1 MEALQT
7 GLTGSRATLIMRIT
21 DSISRFTGYYKRHGF
36 EATIRRASLAAKRK
50 LFSNRMVVFYCDL
63 VNQTGGPV
71 NIPSSLRVERLRS
84 SAELSAHDLQEITSF
99 WNPKL
104 ARRNIQERFE
114 KGASLWMIK
123 SGDAVA
129 GYSWTLRG
137 ATIAPYYFP
146 LGPDDVQ
153 VFDFYAFPKYRGRA
167 VLWFL
172 IVHILHSLA
181 AEGGSRAFGDVAEWN
196 HASMSFYKMLPF
208 RRLGLVR
215 SFSVLGRK
223 YVSWI
228 ESEAVEQTQE
238 TRTGATSLWQ

>member
-1 MEALQT
+1 M
-7 GLTGSRATLIMRIT
+7 SIS
-21 DSISRFTGYYKRHGF
+21 DFISRFTAYYQRHGF
-36 EATIRRASLAAKRK
+36 EATIRRASLGAKRG
-50 LFSNRMVVFYCDL
+50 LFSSRMVVFYCDL
-63 VNQTGGPV
+63 ANHTRAPV
-71 NIPSSLRVERLRS
+71 NIPSSLRVERRRN
-84 SAELSAHDLQEITSF
+84 SAELSAQDLQEITSF

-114 KGASLWMIK
+114 KGASLWLIK
-123 SGDAVA
+123 FGDEVA
-129 GYSWTLRG
+129 GYSWTLQG

-146 LGPDDVQ
+146 LGPNDVQ

-181 AEGGSRAFGDVAEWN
+181 AEGGFRAFGDVAEWN
-196 HASMSFYKMLPF
+196 QASLSFYKMLPF

-215 SFSVLGRK
+215 SFSLLGRK

-228 ESEAVEQTQE
+228 ESEAAEQTQKAGSE
-238 TRTGATSLWQ
+238 ATCFWQ